1 MVVCLIYKE
10 KPMKTKDLPLFTDID
25 ISNSELTNAYENQN
39 SWLIEIV
46 INAAENYGFGK
57 MAEYEKKI
65 LLLKNNSLQGLSRK
79 DLLWLADK
87 FARVFARVKYRYDYL
102 YYYRYFF
109 GIYFGKEKKKYP
121 DNLFWHNAPSAMR
134 LEKRALERPNPEHP
148 IFFHSGNSAVNDF
161 RGYLMAKKSIGVQI
175 QLCSE
180 HVRKLMLDYNSQN
193 GRLFVDSGSFSC
205 FRKGQQVD
213 FNKVLKAYLNLTEQ
227 AEKPHLLSI
236 VAPDV
241 VGNQQASL
249 ELLKQY
255 KKQLFKLICLG
266 VDLIVPIQLGN
277 LSLEQTYKE
286 ATTILQTKAFRIGI
300 PSNEK
305 AVKLEQLLEFVST
318 LQPKRLH
325 LLGLRCTKF
334 DEVVAQIKAVAPQA
348 HTSADATTL
357 RAKLKKGSKLA
368 SLIEAK
374 TKKAVEEALSTNTNP
389 YSYQALFNGIFHK
402 PSFLSEN
409 QAKHLAKLL
418 SPIQQEQER
427 IVSVALSGITG
438 LYNGSRLGDL
448 LEKYYGTKLINE
460 AIEILAEA
468 LAKRAISGEI
478 RAAAIAQIQQ
488 LSA

>member
-1 MVVCLIYKE
+1 MVVCPTYKE
-10 KPMKTKDLPLFTDID
+10 KPMKPKDLPLFTDID

-39 SWLIEIV
+39 SWLIEII
-46 INAAENYGFGK
+46 INAAENYGFGRT
-57 MAEYEKKI
+57 AEYEKKI
-65 LLLKNNSLQGLSRK
+65 LLLKNSPFKNLSRK

-87 FARVFARVKYRYDYL
+87 FARVFARVQYRCDYH
-102 YYYRYFF
+102 YYFRYFF
-109 GIYFGKEKKKYP
+109 AIYFGKEKKKYP

-148 IFFHSGNSAVNDF
+148 IFFHSGNSALSDF
-161 RGYLMAKKSIGVQI
+161 RGYLMAKNSIGVQI
-175 QLCSE
+175 QLCFE
-180 HVRKLMLDYNSQN
+180 HVRKLMLDYNSQD
-193 GRLFVDSGSFSC
+193 GRLFVDNGSFSC
-205 FRKGQQVD
+205 FRKDKQVD
-213 FNKVLKAYLNLTEQ
+213 FDKVLRAYLELVENAQ
-227 AEKPHLLSI
+227 KPELLSL

-255 KKQLFKLICLG
+255 KKQLFKLVCLG

-277 LSLEQTYKE
+277 LSLEEAYKE
-286 ATTILQTKAFRIGI
+286 AVTTLGTKAFRVGL

-305 AVKLEQLLEFVST
+305 AIALETVLEFVSIA
-318 LQPKRLH
+318 QPKSIH
-325 LLGLRCTKF
+325 FLGLAITKF
-334 DEVVAQIKAVAPQA
+334 DNVVDKIKAVAPQT
-348 HTSADATTL
+348 HISADATTL

-374 TKKAVEEALSTNTNP
+374 TKQALEALSTSANP
-389 YSYQALFNGIFHK
+389 YQALFNGIFHK

-460 AIEILAEA
+460 AIEILAET
-468 LAKRAISGEI
+468 LSRRAVSGQI